1 MTVRYYT
8 FDDECKLSRE
18 DKDKMLKRAI
28 TAIGFG
34 ARRGTHGYK
43 VEGNKWKNPALVE
56 IFKYYPQA
64 RDKFLNCSIIKKFLH
79 EQNLID
85 TYLFESCKSRNDD
98 FLRLEEV
105 RTFSGSLSKA
115 KVIAYLYQQ
124 SETVIMDYIN
134 GEIESRDITVI
145 ARVHDAI
152 FVKNRLGERKE
163 EIEYLLQSNTENEYW
178 HLTMKEL
185 EPFNRPYCLDKAEI
199 DAHQQRI
206 AEEER
211 HAKSVAQSQSINKSW
226 NLAIN

>member
-1 MTVRYYT
+1 MNTTATKTVLVVE
-8 FDDECKLSRE
+8 DDRKISDLLVNYLQTNGYE
-18 DKDKMLKRAI
+18 A
-28 TAIGFG
+28 TAVYDGIN
-34 ARRGTHGYK
+34 AVR
-43 VEGNKWKNPALVE
+43 
-56 IFKYYPQA
+56 
-64 RDKFLNCSIIKKFLH
+64 IIKYRTPHIVILDWM
-79 EQNLID
+79 LPGMD
-85 TYLFESCKSRNDD
+85 GLSLCK
-98 FLRLEEV
+98 EV

-124 SETVIMDYIN
+124 SETVIMDYIH
-134 GEIESRDITVI
+134 GEIESRGITVI

-163 EIEYLLQSNTENEYW
+163 EIEYLLQSNTENKYW

-199 DAHQQRI
+199 DAHRLRI